1 MMSINK
7 SVGSFPHPTI
17 APIIGKP
24 TYETIL
30 PVHLFLSAN
39 AASVQLHLGNGRLG
53 LFFLTVLPAVLKNP
67 FPNPVC
73 ATLNPGPDAI
83 NTPGA
88 TGAQISTLSHSHIV
102 ASKLYKEYDATD
114 KALKQLLI
122 GAVDPM
128 LFAVM
133 RHRHIGF
140 ANVTIPQF
148 LTHLYNT
155 YAMIKD
161 L

>member
-53 LFFLTVLPAVLKNP
+53 LFFLTVLPAVLK
-67 FPNPVC
+67 
-73 ATLNPGPDAI
+73 
-83 NTPGA
+83 
-88 TGAQISTLSHSHIV
+88 TLSQIQFVPPSIL
-102 ASKLYKEYDATD
+102 A
-114 KALKQLLI
+114 
-122 GAVDPM
+122 PM
-128 LFAVM
+128 QS
-133 RHRHIGF
+133 
-140 ANVTIPQF
+140 IPQAPPRHKSPPSATPT
-148 LTHLYNT
+148 LLHPNSTRKT
-155 YAMIKD
+155 
-161 L
+161 